1 MYRDRAQAGQE
12 LAEALRERFADSGA
26 VVLGLPRGGVV
37 VAAEVAR
44 GLRLP
49 LDIIVTSKLGAPGNP
64 EFAVGAVDAEGTV
77 MLNPS
82 VSVPE
87 SYVDEEAGRKA
98 AEVRRR
104 ITAYRGDRP
113 APDLAGRTVLVVDD
127 GLATGSTMRAAI
139 ASVRARGG
147 HPVVAVPVTPP
158 DTATRLRADGVEVIA
173 LREPWDFYAVGQFYH
188 DFGQTTDA
196 EVMELLAEAWSR
208 ETEGE

>member
-1 MYRDRAQAGQE
+1 
-12 LAEALRERFADSGA
+12 
-26 VVLGLPRGGVV
+26 

-44 GLRLP
+44 ELRLP

-77 MLNPS
+77 VLNPS

-87 SYVDEEAGRKA
+87 SYVDDEAERKA

-104 ITAYRGDRP
+104 ISAYRGDRA
-113 APDLAGRTVLVVDD
+113 APELTGRTVLVVDD

-196 EVMELLAEAWSR
+196 EVIELLREAWRR
-208 ETEGE
+208 EADGA

>member
-1 MYRDRAQAGQE
+1 MYRDRSQAGRE
-12 LAEALRERFADSGA
+12 LAEALRERFEGSGA

-44 GLRLP
+44 ELRLP

-77 MLNPS
+77 VLNPS

-87 SYVDEEAGRKA
+87 SYVDDEAERKA

-104 ITAYRGDRP
+104 ISAYRGDRA
-113 APDLAGRTVLVVDD
+113 APELTGRTVLVVDD

-196 EVMELLAEAWSR
+196 EVIELLREAWRR
-208 ETEGE
+208 EADGA